1 MRKKKGLIDTLHTC
15 QDNHLKDLLTH
26 CRKSSRLELKGAVKR
41 LLPAMQYDPAI
52 KAFLRNATLDGGT
65 LLVQI
70 SNRQHA
76 IYPADIRSL
85 VGDMQSKNIGYALFI
100 TTTNLFSDSIDLDEL
115 PTHHSILFINGR
127 QLAKYLN
134 ICADNIPPNHPIPPI
149 IFQKH
154 TLEIIF
160 LP

>member
-1 MRKKKGLIDTLHTC
+1 MRKKKGLIHTLHTC
-15 QDNHLKDLLTH
+15 QDSHLKDLLTH
-26 CRKSSRLELKGAVKR
+26 CRKSARPELKETVKQ
-41 LLPAMQYDPAI
+41 LLPSMRYDPDI
-52 KAFLRNATLDGGT
+52 KEFLRNATLDGGS

-70 SNRQHA
+70 SNRQQA

-85 VGDMQSKNIGYALFI
+85 IGDMQSKHIRHALFI

-115 PTHHSILFINGR
+115 PPHHTIMFINGN

-134 ICADNIPPNHPIPPI
+134 HYTSNIPPNNPAPSIV
-149 IFQKH
+149 FQKH